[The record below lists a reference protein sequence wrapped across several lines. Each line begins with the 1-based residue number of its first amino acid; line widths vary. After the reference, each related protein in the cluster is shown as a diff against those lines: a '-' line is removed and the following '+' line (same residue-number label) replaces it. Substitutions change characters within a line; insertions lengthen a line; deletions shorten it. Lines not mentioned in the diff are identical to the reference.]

1 MSKKDKT
8 IKIHSY
14 KPKFLGDQYSMNKTV
29 MMMHHDLNR

>member
-14 KPKFLGDQYSMNKTV
+14 KPKFLGDQYSMNKTN
-29 MMMHHDLNR
+29 DDAS